1 MSEGLAGQAAS
12 AGPRTGSCCCSC
24 KSAISVG
31 ETRWSGPLGLP
42 QCRTALIHCPSA
54 SWQLLYTVP
63 VLPDSSSTLYQCLQ
77 TAPLLCLSA
86 SRQLLYSV
94 SVPPDSSSTLSQCL
108 QTAPLLCLS
117 ASRQLLYSVS
127 VPPDSSST
135 LYQCLQTAPLHCL
148 SASRQ
153 LLYTVSVPPDSSS
166 TLYQCL
172 QTAPLHCLSASR
184 QLLYTVSVPPDSS
197 STLYQC
203 LQTAPLH
210 CTSASRQLLY
220 TVPVPPDSSS
230 TLYQCLQTAPLHCLP
245 AGVWLFYCVTL
256 LLCDSSTV
264 WLFYFQSCSPAPG
277 VIEERGGEWGKQVG
291 SMDEELQVRG
301 CYNITFNCSN
311 QETGSPLNQMHG
323 QKLELL
329 LTTCYCRD
337 TGGKRTLWPST
348 RFNTLDNWGHKTP
361 TQSNFHPIRKEKDRK
376 ERLKGHNPKHI
387 QHTRLQYI
395 YIYECR
401 STVVLTV

>member
-42 QCRTALIHCPSA
+42 QCRTALLHCPSA
-54 SWQLLYTVP
+54 SWQLLYTV
-63 VLPDSSSTLYQCLQ
+63 
-77 TAPLLCLSA
+77 
-86 SRQLLYSV
+86 
-94 SVPPDSSSTLSQCL
+94 SVPPDSSSTLSAG
-108 QTAPLLCLS
+108 AP
-117 ASRQLLYSVS
+117 RQLLYT
-127 VPPDSSST
+127 VPR
-135 LYQCLQTAPLHCL
+135 CLPAALPHCL

-166 TLYQCL
+166 TLS
-172 QTAPLHCLSASR
+172 PGR
-184 QLLYTVSVPPDSS
+184 
-197 STLYQC
+197 
-203 LQTAPLH
+203 
-210 CTSASRQLLY
+210 
-220 TVPVPPDSSS
+220 
-230 TLYQCLQTAPLHCLP
+230 
-245 AGVWLFYCVTL
+245 CVTL

-301 CYNITFNCSN
+301 CYNITFNCTN

-323 QKLELL
+323 QQLELL

-395 YIYECR
+395 YECR